1 VRLKPLGHLSA
12 LEHNLL
18 TLAEIDS
25 IRMASPGCY
34 LQAAP
39 RKTQMLA
46 RITILPAAASQV
58 D

>member
-1 VRLKPLGHLSA
+1 VR
-12 LEHNLL
+12 NLL

-25 IRMASPGCY
+25 IRMAAPRRY

-39 RKTQMLA
+39 RKTQKLA
-46 RITILPAAASQV
+46 RNTILPAAASQV